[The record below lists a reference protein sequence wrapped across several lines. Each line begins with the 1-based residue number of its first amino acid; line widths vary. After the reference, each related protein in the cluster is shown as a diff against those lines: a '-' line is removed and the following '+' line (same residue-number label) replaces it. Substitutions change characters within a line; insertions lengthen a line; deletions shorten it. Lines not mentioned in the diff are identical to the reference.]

1 MPNHVKPMR
10 ATRFNAAPARD
21 PYHLQKLFH
30 HYHLE
35 RARTL
40 LDGEIPAPS
49 TIEIDLTDG
58 ACNQACLHC
67 CFGSGSHHALRSI
80 DPNRLVPFIETAYTY
95 GTRAFELVGG
105 GEPTNH
111 PRVSELIE
119 LIHSIGVVG
128 GEPAR
133 IGLVSNGVRL
143 TRIFAVAHHLEWVR
157 ISLDASDEV
166 TYCELHGVRAAQGH
180 YAKVLSNISALGE
193 RVDATRIRLAYLVV
207 PPVNHQ
213 RDKIIAAADLAS
225 AYGVE
230 HIVFRPALLP
240 HATRREDW
248 WESAMAIR
256 EARRRHR
263 SSLVLGGSGG
273 SWDQVLGLREQ
284 PSGPCR
290 TRPLVMVIKADGTIP
305 SCILF
310 RERLGARPPLGTIA
324 DGFQAVWFGDR
335 HRRSLA
341 AVNRRDC
348 PAVCKHFRAD
358 AALDEMERATARG
371 DSPPEIADDVIDNP
385 HFI

>member
-1 MPNHVKPMR
+1 MSD
-10 ATRFNAAPARD
+10 TRLIAAPTRD
-21 PYHLQKLFH
+21 PYHLHKLFH
-30 HYHLE
+30 PYHLK

-58 ACNQACLHC
+58 ACNQACVHC
-67 CFGSGSHHALRSI
+67 CYGSGPHRALRAI
-80 DPNRLVPFIETAYTY
+80 EPDRLIAFIATSYAH

-111 PRVSELIE
+111 PRVSEIIQR
-119 LIHSIGVVG
+119 IHDIGVQG
-128 GEPAR
+128 GEQAR

-143 TRIFAVAHHLEWVR
+143 TRILAVAHHLEWVR
-157 ISLDASDEV
+157 ISLDAADEA

-180 YAKVLSNISALGE
+180 FAKVLSNISALTE
-193 RVDATRIRLAYLVV
+193 RVDATRVRLGYLVV
-207 PPVNHQ
+207 PPINHE
-213 RDKIIAAADLAS
+213 RDKILAAVDLAGV
-225 AYGVE
+225 YGVQ
-230 HIVFRPALLP
+230 HIVFRPAFVS
-240 HATRREDW
+240 HTTCREDW
-248 WESAMAIR
+248 WESAKAIG
-256 EARRRHR
+256 EAKQRHG
-263 SSLVLGGSGG
+263 SHFVLGGRGG

-310 RERLGARPPLGTIA
+310 RERLDERPPIGNIV
-324 DGFQAVWFGDR
+324 DGFEAVWFSER

-341 AVNRRDC
+341 AVDRRDC
-348 PAVCKHFRAD
+348 PTVCKHFRAD
-358 AALDEMERATARG
+358 AALDELEDATVNG
-371 DSPPEIADDVIDNP
+371 DSAPAIAGDVIDNP